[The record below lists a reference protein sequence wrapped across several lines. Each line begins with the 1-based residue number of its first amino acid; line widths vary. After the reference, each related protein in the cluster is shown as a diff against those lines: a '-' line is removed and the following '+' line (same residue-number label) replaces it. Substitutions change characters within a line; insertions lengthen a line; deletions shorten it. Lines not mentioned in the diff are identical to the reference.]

1 MAQMNVEEKVWQ
13 LPINVTENGT
23 VTKTLQTADTYVDKN
38 IKVTVNTP
46 DASFERKDKGVG
58 ANGEISAVVSSND
71 TIYTSGNV
79 TPYAIEIAADAH
91 VNAVTV
97 GVKDAGF
104 AAATDEVT
112 IAASD
117 AAQNKKTIYVK
128 EGHLTGSGT
137 ASATSTSVKISPV
150 AADAEGFVIKASA
163 AGSAEVDVAGW
174 LPAGTKANASGDA
187 TYAVQ
192 AASLA
197 NTETTGTTYVDH
209 TGPVLTS
216 GGYLYINEGYI
227 KDTKISLADLVPD
240 NANITDKNANL
251 VYNTVKAY
259 DKDGALIVGT
269 MGDAK
274 LGAITANDAAA
285 TISTVTVAANEDN
298 TAFKVTGSKNISGTT
313 SVQVAERGLAETSL
327 KQTGTI
333 SGSANLDATLNKI
346 GLAVNVNNSDI
357 KVTPVI
363 AKADATTA
371 LSGAITTT
379 APVGGHYVAV
389 SADAI
394 AASAT
399 VTPTVSTEGYGTADL
414 HDATPSTVTAG
425 TNASGTYYIPLNDGS
440 HSAVAG
446 DPTINKA
453 SATVATDVV
462 ASNGFEGNLVSG
474 VLAIAPESG
483 EYITISGNATTHNGS
498 VRGTVTCTS
507 TEGYITASSKTAS
520 ISGNVEVEVTAAAPK
535 YIRVYD
541 GSIL

>member
-104 AAATDEVT
+104 AASTDEVT

-137 ASATSTSVKISPV
+137 ASAISESVKMTKGGTG
-150 AADAEGFVIKASA
+150 DFVITAKA

-174 LPAGTKANASGDA
+174 LPKGASANASGDE
-187 TYAVQ
+187 TYAIQ
-192 AASLA
+192 AASLS
-197 NTETTGTTYVDH
+197 NTETSGAAYTDH

-240 NANITDKNANL
+240 NANITSENANL
-251 VYNTVKAY
+251 IYNTVTAY

-333 SGSANLDATLNKI
+333 SGEANLDATLAKI
-346 GLAVNVNNSDI
+346 GLGVSVNNSDI

-363 AKADATTA
+363 AKEDSTTA
-371 LSGAITTT
+371 KSGAITTT

-389 SADAI
+389 SAAAI

-399 VTPTVSTEGYGTADL
+399 VTPTVSKEGYGTADL

-425 TNASGTYYIPLNDGS
+425 ANASGTYYIPLNDGS

-453 SATVATDVV
+453 SATVATNVV
-462 ASNGFEGNLVSG
+462 ASSGFEGNLVSG

-498 VRGTVTCTS
+498 VSGTVTCTS

-520 ISGNVEVEVTAAAPK
+520 ISGNVEVDVTDAAPK